1 MTNPGL
7 GDSNATAVANAAAD
21 AACPDGNDD
30 EFGGLG
36 NDWYAGSSRAGGRR
50 RGISG
55 LSTALAVKLVAA
67 MDSAPRSA
75 PRRVAPFLAASAAA
89 TENQSTLWFATLLSF
104 VMATS
109 TGLAGCCPIHCEKT

>member
-7 GDSNATAVANAAAD
+7 GLSNATAVANAAAD

-30 EFGGLG
+30 DFGGVG

-55 LSTALAVKLVAA
+55 LSMALAVQLVAA
-67 MDSAPRSA
+67 MDSTPRSA
-75 PRRVAPFLAASAAA
+75 LRRVAPFLAASTAAI
-89 TENQSTLWFATLLSF
+89 ENQSTLWFAALLSF

-109 TGLAGCCPIHCEKT
+109 SGLGGCCPIHRETT